1 MLVRS
6 EGVKLIEAINVF
18 STYFDHMDA
27 LWSTTHFI
35 NFTSCETHNVNATH
49 AEIQTSGIFA
59 LSTTQLQNK
68 VADNVKI
75 FKGTTAWTS
84 LNFIYQTQSG

>member
-1 MLVRS
+1 
-6 EGVKLIEAINVF
+6 
-18 STYFDHMDA
+18 MDA

-59 LSTTQLQNK
+59 LSTTVLTQLQNK